1 MNNNVRWI
9 MIHCKLKSGILFKF
23 FTDPLLKDTMLF
35 KTHLK
40 LTSRQRAK
48 VWIIVEGRCFHLVR
62 LLKVHSGLNPKERKY
77 ARLQY
82 VYKHRC

>member
-23 FTDPLLKDTMLF
+23 FTDPFLKDTMLF

-48 VWIIVEGRCFHLVR
+48 V
-62 LLKVHSGLNPKERKY
+62 
-77 ARLQY
+77 
-82 VYKHRC
+82 